1 MLFGT
6 EIEKTNEI
14 KKYKNRIEKE
24 MNVKLE
30 EGKNTYRIIAEDGL
44 TLSRALKLIDALN
57 AGFGEESF
65 KLVRDEYDFIKIP
78 IKRATKDIKER
89 KRIISRVIGT
99 KGKAKKNIEKLANVS
114 MIVNDI
120 KKEIYL
126 LGKVDDLE
134 IARESIN
141 RLIEGQSH
149 GKVYSFLESN
159 RRFRKLKNLY

>member
-78 IKRATKDIKER
+78 IKRATKNIKER

>member
-6 EIEKTNEI
+6 EIEKINEI

-78 IKRATKDIKER
+78 IKRATKNIKER